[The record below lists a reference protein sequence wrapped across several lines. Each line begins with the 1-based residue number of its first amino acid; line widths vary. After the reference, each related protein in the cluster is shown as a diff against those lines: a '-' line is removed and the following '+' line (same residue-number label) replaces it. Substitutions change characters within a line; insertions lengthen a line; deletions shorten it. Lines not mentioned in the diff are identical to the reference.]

1 MATSVH
7 TQMLSRDGPSSP
19 PLPVPIYN
27 HFQQSVMVISKY
39 YWSDDFL
46 FPVQFLISYSSLWFL
61 G

>member
-1 MATSVH
+1 MATSLH
-7 TQMLSRDGPSSP
+7 AQLLSRDGPASP

-27 HFQQSVMVISKY
+27 HFVQRVMIISTY

-46 FPVQFLISYSSLWFL
+46 LPVQFFTSYSNLSFL